1 VLKLLPPLPKISGE
15 ILSKLKKKREVI
27 DFRDVMIASIVI
39 ENDVALYTRNV
50 KHFKRV
56 EGLKLYEFH
65 EL

>member
-1 VLKLLPPLPKISGE
+1 MLKLLPPLPKISGE
-15 ILSKLKKKREVI
+15 ILSKLEKKREVI